1 MQIGKPSFKKCSH
14 CGQQTAYY
22 PGPYFLHLY
31 EFTEWSDGETF
42 EELPRLKNTN
52 LQKCNLCNKFYWF
65 TQKLGGM
72 SFEDYVQAAEYFEN
86 KYSIMNSINFI
97 YKVRNKK
104 RLIYIR
110 TNILRKYNDQIR
122 IHPLSKGDKTKTLI
136 TVEDKE
142 TFGNNAKIL
151 IDLLTEI
158 NSDDFFLIAELNR
171 NIGNFEE
178 AKRILNQLP
187 NCNKKKLLL
196 KEIELENCEVITV
209 TQPRNKDKEI

>member
-1 MQIGKPSFKKCSH
+1 MQIGNPSYKKCPN
-14 CGQQTAYY
+14 CGQQIAYY

-42 EELPRLKNTN
+42 EQLPNLKNTN

-72 SFEDYVQAAEYFEN
+72 SFEDYVQAAEYFET
-86 KYSIMNSINFI
+86 KYAIRNSINFI
-97 YKVRNKK
+97 YNLRNKK

-122 IHPLSKGDKTKTLI
+122 IHPLSKGDKTKTVI
-136 TVEDKE
+136 TVKDKE
-142 TFGNNAKIL
+142 TFENNAKIL

-158 NSDDFFLIAELNR
+158 NSDDLFLIAELNR

-187 NCNKKKLLL
+187 NCNKKELLL
-196 KEIELENCEVITV
+196 NEIELENCEVITV
-209 TQPRNKDKEI
+209 TQPRYKDKVI